1 MQELEGTANEFLP
14 DAQLA
19 PAAATRRPGGG
30 RKPLTQKDPTL
41 VADLLALVEPTTR
54 GDPESP
60 LRWSCKSLRVLAE
73 ELQERGHVVSHVVV
87 GQLLKAEGFSLQG
100 NAKVIEGNQSPDRN
114 AQFEHI
120 NATVS
125 AALARGQPV
134 ISVDTKKKELVGQFK
149 NGGKEWR
156 PTGEPVQVK
165 VHDFVDPELGRA
177 SPYGVYDIGADQG
190 WVSVGTDHDTPT
202 FAAQTIRRW
211 WYAMGQLR
219 YPKAGELT
227 ITADG
232 GGSNGH
238 RVRLWKLELSRFA
251 QEAGLNIRVCHFPP
265 GTSKWNKIEHRMFSF
280 ITMNWRA
287 QPLVSHEVIVSLIAG
302 TRTKSGLKVH
312 AELDRNAYP
321 KGVVVTD
328 AELAAV
334 RIEPDKFHGAAI
346 QSVAAKIGCSGEA
359 LRGWVRQH
367 ERDAG
372 KRAGATTAEKERI
385 KALERENRELR
396 QANEILRKAS
406 AYFAQAELDRRSRR

>member
-1 MQELEGTANEFLP
+1 MQADSPIGRRWSLMRDRLDERQRRVLAAAEAKVIGRGGVSQVAAATGLARGTIAAGMQELEGTSNEFLP
-14 DAQLA
+14 GPQLA
-19 PAAATRRPGGG
+19 QPAATRRAGGG
-30 RKPLTQKDPTL
+30 RKPLTLTDPTL

-60 LRWSCKSLRVLAE
+60 LRWSCKSLRLLAE
-73 ELQERGHVVSHVVV
+73 ELRQRGHTVSHVVV

-100 NAKVIEGNQSPDRN
+100 NAKVIEGNQSPDRD

-134 ISVDTKKKELVGQFK
+134 VSVDTKKKELVGQFK
-149 NGGKEWR
+149 NGGEEWR
-156 PTGEPVQVK
+156 RSGNPEHVK

-190 WVSVGTDHDTPT
+190 WVSVGTDHDTAA
-202 FAAQTIRRW
+202 FAVQTIRRW
-211 WYAMGQLR
+211 WYAMGKPR
-219 YPKAGELT
+219 YPKARELT

-232 GGSNGH
+232 GGSNGY

-251 QEAGLNIRVCHFPP
+251 QEAGLSIRVCHFPP

-287 QPLVSHEVIVSLIAG
+287 RPLISHEVIVNLIAG
-302 TRTKSGLKVH
+302 TKTKSGLTVR
-312 AELDRNAYP
+312 AELDTNSYP

-328 AELAAV
+328 AEMATV
-334 RIEPDKFHGAAI
+334 RVEPDKFHGDWNYRI
-346 QSVAAKIGCSGEA
+346 RSG
-359 LRGWVRQH
+359 
-367 ERDAG
+367 
-372 KRAGATTAEKERI
+372 
-385 KALERENRELR
+385 
-396 QANEILRKAS
+396 
-406 AYFAQAELDRRSRR
+406 